1 MFWSKVFIATQTN
14 QIIMPA
20 SSGRALLDL
29 RSTGLK
35 KISKCRQKWFTLFSN
50 VTVPDSQKE
59 FLYLQAHLI
68 DLLEL
73 NLELFDQRCE
83 EYKKKRKSLQRLL
96 SGDALVKTD
105 KFFKEDLD
113 LYTERKSFLVANSF
127 DRIVKAKDLGELL
140 DIKAYLIS
148 NVALISY
155 KTKQPYYF

>member
-20 SSGRALLDL
+20 SSGRSLLDL
-29 RSTGLK
+29 RNTGLK
-35 KISKCRQKWFTLFSN
+35 KISKFRQKWFTLFSN
-50 VTVPDSQKE
+50 ATVLDSQKE

-96 SGDALVKTD
+96 SGDALAKMD
-105 KFFKEDLD
+105 QFFKEDLD

-140 DIKAYLIS
+140 EIKAYLIS
-148 NVALISY
+148 NVAMISY